1 MQEPQIQQSEI
12 EKRMALEEH
21 KSHTMIAEFNRDA
34 LKAQAL
40 LKAEEERKT
49 RMYVLEAKIKSYER
63 HP

>member
-1 MQEPQIQQSEI
+1 MTI
-12 EKRMALEEH
+12 
-21 KSHTMIAEFNRDA
+21 EFNWDM

-49 RMYVLEAKIKSYER
+49 RMSVLEAKIKFYER